1 MVELSAVFFCFRES
15 WGGGIVYHDPRR
27 STNREI
33 AMAYA
38 FAFAFVRLRELG
50 GLLSYRQEYLYLY
63 LPNVAA
69 GGLFE
74 LCDLVGIRKHV

>member
-1 MVELSAVFFCFRES
+1 MVEFSAVFPHSRIL
-15 WGGGIVYHDPRR
+15 GGGIVYHDPRR
-27 STNREI
+27 NTNREI
-33 AMAYA
+33 AMAY
-38 FAFAFVRLRELG
+38 AFAFVRLRELG